1 MKCEIFKDRLE
12 IGRMIEDIILND
24 TMGFVDYGN
33 IRIIE
38 REGVLRLAFKY
49 SCKKNEPEFID
60 TIINAIAQNSSSKQ
74 AIKGCVL
81 ILQTKDTQGSIDV
94 NDVSVLW
101 NKIGAILGER
111 VYNTFEFATK
121 ECLPEDEF
129 IINLFFSFA
138 KSDEDM
144 RNDSSHNINYGVDS
158 TWH

>member
-1 MKCEIFKDRLE
+1 MF
-12 IGRMIEDIILND
+12 
-24 TMGFVDYGN
+24 
-33 IRIIE
+33 
-38 REGVLRLAFKY
+38 
-49 SCKKNEPEFID
+49 
-60 TIINAIAQNSSSKQ
+60 
-74 AIKGCVL
+74 L